1 MTFRKHKDLR
11 LEDETYGRV
20 LITLQNSLFLEKK
33 GLANDLPFFICP
45 YDPATEVRAKTL
57 GQMFAKELEKKGIS
71 TLGLNLYNILIS
83 VLKADGYLDMLL
95 DREGTIEREE
105 FLETIQNLASPV
117 EKIVPKIEALL
128 TNSPPQILFLSGIG
142 EVFPFLRPHS
152 ILSHLQ
158 AQLSDQL
165 TVMFFPGDYS
175 YTEAKGATL
184 DIFGLK
190 QEERYYRAFN
200 IFEYEV

>member
-1 MTFRKHKDLR
+1 MAFRKHKDLR
-11 LEDETYGRV
+11 LEDDTYGKV
-20 LITLQNSLFLEKK
+20 LSTLNNSLFLEKK

-45 YDPATEVRAKTL
+45 YDPASEVRAKTL
-57 GQMFAKELEKKGIS
+57 GQMFAKELEKKDVT
-71 TLGLNLYNILIS
+71 TLSINLYDILIS
-83 VLKADGYLDMLL
+83 VLKTDGYLEMLL
-95 DREGTIEREE
+95 EREGTIERDEY
-105 FLETIQNLASPV
+105 LETIQNLASPI

-128 TNSPPQILFLSGIG
+128 TTSPPQVLFLSGIG

>member
-45 YDPATEVRAKTL
+45 YDPATEVRARTL

-71 TLGLNLYNILIS
+71 TLGLNLYDILIS

-95 DREGTIEREE
+95 EREGTIEREE
-105 FLETIQNLASPV
+105 FLETIQNLTSPV
-117 EKIVPKIEALL
+117 EKIVPEIETLL
-128 TNSPPQILFLSGIG
+128 TTSPPQILFLTGIG

-175 YTEAKGATL
+175 YTETKGATL

>member
-45 YDPATEVRAKTL
+45 YDPATEVRAKAL

-71 TLGLNLYNILIS
+71 TLGLNLYDILSS

>member
-71 TLGLNLYNILIS
+71 TLGLNLYDILIS

-95 DREGTIEREE
+95 EREGTIEREE

-117 EKIVPKIEALL
+117 EKIVPEIEALL